1 MNRRDF
7 LRLSAG
13 TTLLPLSPASWAVA
27 SEGGPKRLVV
37 VMLRGAIDGLNVV
50 VPYAERTYYE
60 VRPTIAIGGPGTDL
74 GALPL
79 DDRFGL
85 HPALPSWRRCGTTES
100 SPLSMLRARPIRP
113 ARISMRS
120 SSSRTAPRESARH
133 ATVG

>member
-50 VPYAERTYYE
+50 VPYAERAYY
-60 VRPTIAIGGPGTDL
+60 
-74 GALPL
+74 
-79 DDRFGL
+79 
-85 HPALPSWRRCGTTES
+85 
-100 SPLSMLRARPIRP
+100 
-113 ARISMRS
+113 
-120 SSSRTAPRESARH
+120 
-133 ATVG
+133 